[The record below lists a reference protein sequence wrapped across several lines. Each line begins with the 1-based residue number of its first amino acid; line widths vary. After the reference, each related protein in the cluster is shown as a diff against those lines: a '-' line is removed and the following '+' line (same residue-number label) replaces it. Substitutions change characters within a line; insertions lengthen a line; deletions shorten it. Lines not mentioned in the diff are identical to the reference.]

1 MSVSINTP
9 SGRTMASAATVVSS
23 TTASQ
28 NPAQAPTPP
37 HWTAHRPD
45 TGPRNRATAKLRPHA
60 PDRPRGRIRQSQAA
74 PARMAAR
81 RAVRHRLFEHLPH
94 HRRRGMLCATQ
105 AESRPRLVRVSRGV
119 SLGHGYRIRLPRRGD
134 LSDCLRA
141 VGSLAQ
147 HRGGP
152 SYVRD
157 RSLTSQP

>member
-28 NPAQAPTPP
+28 NPAQAPAPP
-37 HWTAHRPD
+37 HWIAHQLS
-45 TGPRNRATAKLRPHA
+45 TGPRNRATAKPRRVEGDQA
-60 PDRPRGRIRQSQAA
+60 PDRPRGCIRQSQAA
-74 PARMAAR
+74 TARMAAR

-105 AESRPRLVRVSRGV
+105 AEPRPRLVRVSRGV
-119 SLGHGYRIRLPRRGD
+119 SLGHGHRVCLPRRGD

-152 SYVRD
+152 SYVTR
-157 RSLTSQP
+157 